1 MVCLGLEPGGQ
12 DWVHRRIH
20 WAMAAPLS
28 GAWLKPDTVIHL
40 SYDGISFQL
49 EMTQIMCASQSQGS
63 DQWPILNFLRL

>member
-1 MVCLGLEPGGQ
+1 
-12 DWVHRRIH
+12 
-20 WAMAAPLS
+20 MAAPLS

>member
-1 MVCLGLEPGGQ
+1 
-12 DWVHRRIH
+12 
-20 WAMAAPLS
+20 MAAPLS

-63 DQWPILNFLRL
+63 DQWPILKGSTIINYSSRVVKWGIFKSETTLES